1 MKLNLKNIIAELAII
16 TIVALPILVSG
27 QQPIIPG
34 EQPAPITT
42 LTEARGAITVIV
54 RWIIAV
60 FWIITVLFLIIAAFR
75 YLTAAGDPEKLGKA
89 KQSLIFA
96 IIAAAIA
103 LLANGIQLIVKN
115 LLQQGTGGI

>member
-1 MKLNLKNIIAELAII
+1 MKLNLKNIVIELAII
-16 TIVALPILVSG
+16 GMVALPLLVSG
-27 QQPIIPG
+27 QIVPG
-34 EQPAPITT
+34 EQAPITT
-42 LTEARGAITVIV
+42 LGEAKSTITVIV

-75 YLTAAGDPEKLGKA
+75 YLTAAGDPEKIGKA
-89 KQSLIFA
+89 KQALIFA

-115 LLQQGTGGI
+115 LLQGTATGV